1 MRLMPRLLDSRG
13 RLPPPPP
20 LRAKPARAGCCAPPA
35 RERLSSSSASSSSS
49 SIASSA
55 APSSSS
61 SPSRSP
67 VSLAE
72 LSARLLRRPGTL
84 ALPFFCACA
93 WSTLERRADLR
104 PARDAS
110 AYSRGSLR
118 ILANAPF
125 LRESTSCSSSSFSS
139 SSPSLSDPP
148 LVAVRRP
155 ALGLVRTVLPPNE
168 PDGRRPAARE
178 GEIDSARERSAS
190 SSSRRRS
197 RSSLRRTR
205 SPRSSRSAERGPV
218 GVSTGCACG
227 ERRRRRRGTH
237 PCRRRTR

>member
-1 MRLMPRLLDSRG
+1 MNRLASLRLYMMRVSIAQSLKPSHTAPPAAPLMRPSSSVVSRLFDMRLMPRLLDSRG

-93 WSTLERRADLR
+93 CAWSTLERRADLR

-125 LRESTSCSSSSFSS
+125 
-139 SSPSLSDPP
+139 
-148 LVAVRRP
+148 
-155 ALGLVRTVLPPNE
+155 
-168 PDGRRPAARE
+168 
-178 GEIDSARERSAS
+178 
-190 SSSRRRS
+190 
-197 RSSLRRTR
+197 
-205 SPRSSRSAERGPV
+205 
-218 GVSTGCACG
+218 
-227 ERRRRRRGTH
+227 
-237 PCRRRTR
+237 